1 MGSRARRWWLPVGI
15 VAGLVVIAVGVLVV
29 LFITRE
35 DPGARSIDEAVDEF
49 RSDTDG
55 GGTSPGGGAAAG
67 GPPAGVYLLEG
78 SGTESLSFPP
88 LGQSDG
94 ETMPMTVGATDG
106 GCWTARIDYNEAHWQ
121 DWNLCRDGDS
131 VIEKGGSTFQR
142 WDLGATTIENTST
155 FVCEPPVVFVDLSAS
170 EGDTA
175 QRSCTGTNDAVGGET
190 LTSGTDTVVAVEE
203 IPIGGEP
210 VEAVHVRSDQTV
222 SGAQSGTVEWDFWF
236 RTSDGLPLRGQ
247 RSSTINSD
255 SPVGTITYDEDG
267 TWELISTEPEG

>member
-1 MGSRARRWWLPVGI
+1 MRARARRWWLSVGI
-15 VAGLVVIAVGVLVV
+15 VASLVVIALGVLVV

-35 DPGARSIDEAVDEF
+35 DPGARSIDEAVEEF

-55 GGTSPGGGAAAG
+55 GGTSPGDGASAG
-67 GPPAGVYLLEG
+67 GPPVGVYLLEG

-88 LGQSDG
+88 LSQSDG

-106 GCWTARIDYNEAHWQ
+106 GCWTVRIDYNEAHWQ

-131 VIEKGGSTFQR
+131 VIENGGSTFQR

-155 FVCEPPVVFVDLSAS
+155 FVCEPPVVFVDLAAS

-175 QRSCTGTNDAVGGET
+175 QRSCTGINDAVGGET
-190 LTSGTDTVVAVEE
+190 LTSGTDTVVGVEE

-222 SGAQSGTVEWDFWF
+222 SGAQTGTVEWDFWF

-247 RSSTINSD
+247 RSSMINSD

-267 TWELISTEPEG
+267 TWELTSTEPEG